1 MTTLTM
7 KCFSNVTFTLLL
19 AAIVAV
25 SLSACAE
32 GQTGETGAED
42 TTDAAGVDTSMTGGP
57 GGMQDGQQD
66 GMQQGGMQQ
75 DSVSLQGTVQL
86 FEQGITQA
94 STQAAVQNI
103 EGWEQK
109 LGDLTVSGQAQQ
121 PVSDITS
128 ALGDLK
134 SALQGGGQPDEQAVS
149 QAFSQI
155 DEAMTTLMQ
164 NEQDLNLQG
173 QQKERLSRLQK
184 AIQQAQQKL
193 GGGGGGM

>member
-1 MTTLTM
+1 MTKQYASSL
-7 KCFSNVTFTLLL
+7 FTLAL
-19 AAIVAV
+19 AAVVAV
-25 SLSACAE
+25 GLSACAE
-32 GQTGETGAED
+32 GQTGEPGAD
-42 TTDAAGVDTSMTGGP
+42 TTGMSADTGMTGGP
-57 GGMQDGQQD
+57 DGMQG
-66 GMQQGGMQQ
+66 GQQGGMGS
-75 DSVSLQGTVQL
+75 DSVSLQGTTQL

-94 STQAAVQNI
+94 STEAAVQNI

-164 NEQDLNLQG
+164 NAQSLNLESG
-173 QQKERLSRLQK
+173 QQQQLTSLQQ
-184 AIQQAQQKL
+184 AIQQAQQQL
-193 GGGGGGM
+193 GGGGGM

>member
-1 MTTLTM
+1 M
-7 KCFSNVTFTLLL
+7 KRFSNVTFTLLL

-32 GQTGETGAED
+32 GQTGETGVED
-42 TTDAAGVDTSMTGGP
+42 TTGAAGEDTSMTGGP
-57 GGMQDGQQD
+57 GGMQD

-75 DSVSLQGTVQL
+75 DSVSL
-86 FEQGITQA
+86 
-94 STQAAVQNI
+94 
-103 EGWEQK
+103 WEQK

-164 NEQDLNLQG
+164 NAQGLNLQA
-173 QQKERLSRLQK
+173 QQEERLSQLQK

-193 GGGGGGM
+193 GGGGGM

>member
-7 KCFSNVTFTLLL
+7 KRFSNVTFTLLL

-32 GQTGETGAED
+32 GQTGETGVED
-42 TTDAAGVDTSMTGGP
+42 TTGMAGEDTSMTGGP
-57 GGMQDGQQD
+57 GGMQD

-134 SALQGGGQPDEQAVS
+134 SALQGGAQPDEQAVS

-164 NEQDLNLQG
+164 NAQDLNLQA
-173 QQKERLSRLQK
+173 QQEERLSRLQK

-193 GGGGGGM
+193 GGGGGGGM

>member
-7 KCFSNVTFTLLL
+7 KRFSNVTFTLLL

-32 GQTGETGAED
+32 GQTGETGED
-42 TTDAAGVDTSMTGGP
+42 TTGVAGEDTSMTGGP
-57 GGMQDGQQD
+57 GGMQD

-134 SALQGGGQPDEQAVS
+134 SALQGGAQPDEQAVS

-155 DEAMTTLMQ
+155 DEAMTTLQQ
-164 NEQDLNLQG
+164 NAQDLNLQA
-173 QQKERLSRLQK
+173 QQEERLSQLQK

>member
-7 KCFSNVTFTLLL
+7 KRFSNVTFTLLL

-32 GQTGETGAED
+32 GQTGETGED
-42 TTDAAGVDTSMTGGP
+42 TTGVAGEDTSMTGGP
-57 GGMQDGQQD
+57 GGMQD

-134 SALQGGGQPDEQAVS
+134 SALQSGGQPDEQAVS

-155 DEAMTTLMQ
+155 DEAMTTLQQ
-164 NEQDLNLQG
+164 NAQDLNLQA
-173 QQKERLSRLQK
+173 QQEERLSQLQK

-193 GGGGGGM
+193 GGGGGGGM

>member
-7 KCFSNVTFTLLL
+7 KRFSNVTFTLLL

-32 GQTGETGAED
+32 GQTGETGVED
-42 TTDAAGVDTSMTGGP
+42 TTGVAGEDPSMTGGP
-57 GGMQDGQQD
+57 GGMQD

-86 FEQGITQA
+86 FEEGITQA

-164 NEQDLNLQG
+164 NAQGLNLQA
-173 QQKERLSRLQK
+173 QQEERLSRLQK

-193 GGGGGGM
+193 GGGGGM